1 MNSSGAGIGSFIDN
15 NLLLIVALLMFLLG
29 VLLSHFIYSRPLQ
42 QARREVERL
51 QMQLHNEEQ
60 LHEERLLMLDDA
72 QDRLH
77 NTFAVASQ
85 RSLRENNQQFLQLAE
100 ESMRRFHSES
110 RADLDQRKQSI
121 DHLVDPIKQA
131 LEKTGQQIQ
140 EIEKHRQA
148 SFGALGE
155 QLRNLSVDQ
164 LALRQETSK
173 LSTALRTPGT
183 RGQWGEMSLKRIA
196 EMAGMIEHCDFTEQV
211 QRSNDERTIRPDMV
225 VRMPDKRELVIDAKS
240 PMDAYM
246 DAYATENEAE
256 RQRYLV
262 HHAKRVREHVRILAG
277 KRYWEQF
284 ENAPDF
290 VVLFLPGEQ
299 FLGAAMEHDK
309 NLMQD
314 ALEMRVILSTPATL
328 MALLRAVAFGWQ
340 QSVLTENAGKIRDV
354 GTELHKRLT
363 VFINHV
369 EKLGKNLESGV
380 DTYNR
385 LLGSLERS
393 VLPGAKKLAELGIS
407 SGRDLADAQ
416 PLEISPRVPMQSELE
431 LGGIGIADDPDGR
444 VPVPI
449 IEPAADVTGHNAQPE
464 ISRHNH
470 DASGAAADIRE

>member
-1 MNSSGAGIGSFIDN
+1 MNSSGTGIGVFIDD
-15 NLLLIVALLMFLLG
+15 NLLLIVALIMFLLG
-29 VLLSHFIYSRPLQ
+29 VLLAYLIYSRPLQ
-42 QARREVERL
+42 QARREIERL

-60 LHEERLLMLDDA
+60 MHEERLLMLDDA

-85 RSLRENNQQFLQLAE
+85 RALRENNQQFLQLAE
-100 ESMRRFHSES
+100 ESMRRFHTES
-110 RADLDQRKQSI
+110 KADLEQRKQSI
-121 DHLVDPIKQA
+121 HHLVDPIKSA
-131 LEKTGQQIQ
+131 LEKTEQQIQ

-164 LALRQETSK
+164 MTLRQETSK
-173 LSTALRTPGT
+173 LSTALRMPGT
-183 RGQWGEMSLKRIA
+183 RGQWGEMSLKRIV
-196 EMAGMIEHCDFTEQV
+196 EMAGMVEHCDFLEQV
-211 QRSNDERTIRPDMV
+211 QRSNEERTIRPDMV
-225 VRMPDKRELVIDAKS
+225 VRMPDKRELVLDAKS

-246 DAYATENEAE
+246 DAFATEDETQ
-256 RQRYLV
+256 RQRYLT
-262 HHAKRVREHVRILAG
+262 HHAKRVREHVRTLAG

-290 VVLFLPGEQ
+290 VVLFMPGEQ
-299 FLGAAMEHDK
+299 FLGAALEQDK

-314 ALEMRVILSTPATL
+314 ALEMRVILATPATL

-340 QSVLTENAGKIRDV
+340 QAVLTENAGKIRDV

-363 VFINHV
+363 IFVSHV

-393 VLPGAKKLAELGIS
+393 VIPGAKKLAELGIS
-407 SGRDLADAQ
+407 SGRELAEAE
-416 PLEISPRVPMQSELE
+416 PLENSPRVPVQSEIDLRD
-431 LGGIGIADDPDGR
+431 IGVTAENGENNPLINE
-444 VPVPI
+444 PV
-449 IEPAADVTGHNAQPE
+449 IEKAGHNADPE
-464 ISRHNH
+464 P
-470 DASGAAADIRE
+470 DESGSGK

>member
-1 MNSSGAGIGSFIDN
+1 MNSSGTGIGTFIDN

-29 VLLSHFIYSRPLQ
+29 VLLSYVVYSRPLQ
-42 QARREVERL
+42 QARREIERL

-77 NTFAVASQ
+77 NTFAVTSQ
-85 RSLRENNQQFLQLAE
+85 RALRENNQQFMQLAE
-100 ESMRRFHSES
+100 ESMKRFHTES

-121 DHLVDPIKQA
+121 DHLVGPIKQA
-131 LEKTGQQIQ
+131 LEKTGEQIQ

-164 LALRQETSK
+164 MALRQETSK

-183 RGQWGEMSLKRIA
+183 RGQWGEMSLKRIV
-196 EMAGMIEHCDFTEQV
+196 EMAGMVEHCDFLEQV
-211 QRSNDERTIRPDMV
+211 QRSNEDRTIRPDMV

-246 DAYATENEAE
+246 NAFATENDAE
-256 RQRYLV
+256 RQGYLL
-262 HHAKRVREHVRILAG
+262 HHAKRVREHVRVLAG

-290 VVLFLPGEQ
+290 VVLFMPGEQ
-299 FLGAAMEHDK
+299 FLGAAMEQDK

-369 EKLGKNLESGV
+369 DKLGKNLESGV

-393 VLPGAKKLAELGIS
+393 VLPGAKKLSELGVS
-407 SGRDLADAQ
+407 SGRELADTE
-416 PLEISPRVPMQSELE
+416 PLEVSPRVSVQSELE
-431 LGGIGIADDPDGR
+431 LGGVEMSDDKNEN
-444 VPVPI
+444 VSVA
-449 IEPAADVTGHNAQPE
+449 IEPAMGVVGHNAELKIDQK
-464 ISRHNH
+464 NQ
-470 DASGAAADIRE
+470 DASDAVSGIRK